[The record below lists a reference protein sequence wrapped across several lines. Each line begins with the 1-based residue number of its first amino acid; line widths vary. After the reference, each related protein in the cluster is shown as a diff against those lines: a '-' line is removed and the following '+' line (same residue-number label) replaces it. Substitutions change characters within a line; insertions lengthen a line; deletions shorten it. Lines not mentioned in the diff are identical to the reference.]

1 MRRFARW
8 ARSRSLEA
16 GSYLFPVEHEDAK
29 RRTAAVVIDAKDA
42 GKTQPVERFFQ
53 LGRLEAQ
60 VAVAESIQ
68 HPALL
73 VRHQLEDNQPAAG
86 FVDAKRLAEYRARLL
101 HVGKALWVLH
111 ASELDIGRA
120 GGGNSTTASVTR
132 GR

>member
-16 GSYLFPVEHEDAK
+16 GSSLFPVEHEDAK
-29 RRTAAVVIDAKDA
+29 RRTAAVVIDAKHA
-42 GKTQPVERFFQ
+42 GKTQRAQRFFE

-73 VRHQLEDNQPAAG
+73 VRHQLADNQPPAG
-86 FVDAKRLAEYRARLL
+86 FEDAKSLAE
-101 HVGKALWVLH
+101 H
-111 ASELDIGRA
+111 
-120 GGGNSTTASVTR
+120 R